1 MFKENH
7 QQVGQ
12 LATELLTMKEYI
24 GTFYEIV
31 LKCQRNQGIGVN
43 FLAEQEPFVEV
54 LFQMCGIISL
64 HEDQP
69 PVVMISLSGVEA
81 IDNPHNEIKSQCFN
95 ILTVLLWSA
104 TVNNAV
110 KFIESNFKYLTYYIL
125 TLQDFTSRENYLELI
140 DEDIVTKSI
149 ICSVLGLL
157 QVSADYTPYG

>member
-1 MFKENH
+1 MIQKILKDTVADQFPSALIIFLGYFKSMQIETAVLSFFKDFYIHIMEKCIKQCTDVVTLLKTTTADMFKENH

-24 GTFYEIV
+24 GTFYELV

-69 PVVMISLSGVEA
+69 PVVMISMSGVEA

-95 ILTVLLWSA
+95 ILTVLL
-104 TVNNAV
+104 
-110 KFIESNFKYLTYYIL
+110 
-125 TLQDFTSRENYLELI
+125 
-140 DEDIVTKSI
+140 
-149 ICSVLGLL
+149 
-157 QVSADYTPYG
+157 